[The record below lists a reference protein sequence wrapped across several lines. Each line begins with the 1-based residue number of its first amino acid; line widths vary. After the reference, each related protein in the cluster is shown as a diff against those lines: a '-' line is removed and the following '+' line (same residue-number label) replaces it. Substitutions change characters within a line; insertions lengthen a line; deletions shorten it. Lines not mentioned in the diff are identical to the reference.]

1 MAKFKFRLESVLKL
15 KNQQKNEFEIELSLV
30 RGEKIKANYALEEI
44 FIEKKS
50 TLEKM
55 DKDGPTQ
62 VKKCQTYYFYIDAI
76 DKQIVVQKNKIERI
90 EKRENS
96 IINDLVRISKEIKV
110 IEKLKEKKKEIFD
123 KETLRAE
130 NIFLDDIS
138 QRLRQIM

>member
-15 KNQQKNEFEIELSLV
+15 KNQQKNELEIELSLV
-30 RGEKIKANYALEEI
+30 RADKIKANYVLEEI
-44 FIEKKS
+44 CNTKKS

-55 DKDGPTQ
+55 DKDGFIQ
-62 VKKCQTYYFYIDAI
+62 VKKCQADYFYIDAI
-76 DKQIVVQKNKIERI
+76 DKQIVAQKSKIERI

-96 IINDLVRISKEIKV
+96 IINDLVKISKEIKI

-123 KETLRAE
+123 KEALRAE